1 MGATT
6 TEGTGAGAVE
16 NSWPRIQNNIK
27 PENTL
32 NYKLSSIENLT
43 AFSGDLLIGTLHPN
57 EGDAESVIWANPNT
71 EYVGLWYGGQRNL
84 EEGYGP
90 DVSITVGNMAL
101 DDAYGNP
108 WDDGFQVNIDV
119 GSNNW
124 HFGNDGILNIPV
136 GGDIKDVNGDEIW
149 IKISTLK
156 TIAAGAADFNAFKAA
171 IAAL

>member
-6 TEGTGAGAVE
+6 SEGTGAGAVE

-27 PENTL
+27 PENTT
-32 NYKLSSIENLT
+32 NYKLSSIADLT
-43 AFSGDLLIGTLHPN
+43 AFSGDLLVGTLHPN
-57 EGDAESVIWANPNT
+57 ESDAESVIWANPNT

-84 EEGYGP
+84 EDGYGP
-90 DVSITVGNMAL
+90 DVSVTVGNLGL
-101 DDAYGNP
+101 DDP
-108 WDDGFQVNIDV
+108 DFTWPDGLQVNIDV

-124 HFGNDGILNIPV
+124 HFGNDGILNIPD